1 MGSALRTIE
10 FGRSRVERR
19 HSAVVEIREYLTK
32 LYRGFLGWASLY
44 GDMDDPDEL
53 ESKERVVLLLDEF
66 VRRRHGDSC

>member
-1 MGSALRTIE
+1 MRTIE
-10 FGRSRVERR
+10 FGGSRVERR
-19 HSAVVEIREYLTK
+19 QSAVAEIRVQLTRV
-32 LYRGFLGWASLY
+32 YRGFVGWASLY